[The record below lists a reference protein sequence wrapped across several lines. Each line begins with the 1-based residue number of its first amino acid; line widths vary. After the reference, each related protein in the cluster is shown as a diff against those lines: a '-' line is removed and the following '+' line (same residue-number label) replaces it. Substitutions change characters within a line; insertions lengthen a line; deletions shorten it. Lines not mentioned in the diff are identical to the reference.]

1 MFDIFMIMRSKRLWL
16 FIFATLL
23 LCSCRQKHVDNANVM
38 TVNVDLKAQI
48 PIKDIVTDVEFV
60 RLEDT
65 GDVLIGSVW
74 ELFITENHII
84 VVDKLDSKSIF
95 IFNRQGKFE
104 ALIDKIGKGP
114 QEYVSIS
121 AVALTPDE
129 QKIAVLDNS
138 GQKVLYYDMG
148 GQYVSN
154 QPIDFYKNNFEYVSD
169 NELVWCSYG
178 ADKQNQGMLPE
189 NLITFT
195 NEHFKITGGA
205 LPDRFTDPN
214 FNNITPNLRKFNDKV
229 YVNPS
234 LSDTIYRVDGTK
246 LIGEY
251 RMDMTP
257 VNGYV
262 NPEPDITN
270 EEIRDLYATKSF
282 FSGDYYVSGNR
293 ILFSISIPPGRM
305 VKYLLYS
312 NNKTYNLPFDMDNFV
327 VSTMV
332 YHTKTVYK
340 EKFVSIIPAVRLLM
354 GVPDNATNHS
364 VYKGLTED
372 CNPVVCFYAIKE
384 LDK

>member
-169 NELVWCSYG
+169 NELV
-178 ADKQNQGMLPE
+178 
-189 NLITFT
+189 
-195 NEHFKITGGA
+195 
-205 LPDRFTDPN
+205 
-214 FNNITPNLRKFNDKV
+214 
-229 YVNPS
+229 
-234 LSDTIYRVDGTK
+234 
-246 LIGEY
+246 
-251 RMDMTP
+251 
-257 VNGYV
+257 
-262 NPEPDITN
+262 
-270 EEIRDLYATKSF
+270 
-282 FSGDYYVSGNR
+282 
-293 ILFSISIPPGRM
+293 
-305 VKYLLYS
+305 
-312 NNKTYNLPFDMDNFV
+312 
-327 VSTMV
+327 
-332 YHTKTVYK
+332 
-340 EKFVSIIPAVRLLM
+340 
-354 GVPDNATNHS
+354 
-364 VYKGLTED
+364 
-372 CNPVVCFYAIKE
+372 
-384 LDK
+384 